1 MASGD
6 YLKYAR
12 EADYEPQTLFLDSG
26 DAFGLEEELRRL
38 GTRRI
43 MFLCNQVTVK
53 FKGTTD
59 LIDFYN
65 DKGFRCFKYV
75 RKEHFLNETDI
86 LGGLGVYKEFNC
98 DTIITIGGTADI
110 DCGKLIAAAA
120 VNPVK
125 EISEFEGINKL
136 KKDIS
141 VLCCIVT
148 DNSAAPT
155 TLFAEYF
162 DTKYNRWILCMSSYL
177 IPQIVVVDTDF
188 SVRTEMAWALGS
200 SFSALACAVEA
211 YINPTAK
218 FNPPYRANAVNA
230 CYSIFTNIKKL
241 KDDPDD
247 SYARRLLSVGGLY
260 SGIASRM
267 FGLGYAH
274 IITNSLISRFGV
286 AYAAYHLPLL
296 TKAMEIYTEKFKN
309 DLSSLS
315 RELHLCT
322 MSSSTESAASTFVA
336 GLRRITDMTEYS
348 IPPVELTDAEIT
360 RIADDAR
367 RDAAIYGLHTFE
379 TKDLVLIM
387 KETFERISS

>member
-1 MASGD
+1 MVAGD
-6 YLKYAR
+6 YLKYAK
-12 EADYEPQTLFLDSG
+12 EAEYEPQALFLDSG
-26 DAFGLEEELRRL
+26 DAFELEDELRRL

-43 MFLCNQVTVK
+43 LFLCNTVTVK
-53 FKGTTD
+53 FKGTSD
-59 LIDFYN
+59 LIGHYT

-75 RKEHFLNETDI
+75 RKEPFLNEVDVF
-86 LGGLGVYKEFNC
+86 GGLGVYKEFNC

-110 DCGKLIAAAA
+110 DCGKLVAAAA

-125 EISEFEGINKL
+125 ELSEFAGLNKL

-148 DNSAAPT
+148 DNSASPT
-155 TLFAEYF
+155 TLYAEYY
-162 DTKYNRWILCMSSYL
+162 DTKYEKWNLCMSSYL

-211 YINPTAK
+211 YISPASM
-218 FNPPYRANAVNA
+218 FNSPYRANAVNA

-274 IITNSLISRFGV
+274 IITNYMISRYGV
-286 AYAAYHLPLL
+286 AFAAYHLPLL
-296 TKAMEIYTEKFKN
+296 TKAMELYTEKCKE
-309 DLSSLS
+309 DLSDLA

-322 MSSSTESAASTFVA
+322 MSSSVESAASTFVA
-336 GLRRITDMTEYS
+336 GLRRICDMTEYNMPKVDLS
-348 IPPVELTDAEIT
+348 DSEIT
-360 RIADDAR
+360 RIADDTR
-367 RDAAIYGLHTFE
+367 RDAANYGLYFFE
-379 TKDLVLIM
+379 TKDLVQIM
-387 KETFERISS
+387 TGTFERIS